1 MKLVRQE
8 GKDDDLGFRNAKFE
22 GWVEISK
29 RGLRIWSCNSRKRIK
44 VKKLMQ
50 GYWKSWY
57 KGNSGNWK
65 HRLSI
70 QDHRCRK
77 KTRVNDQ
84 TLGNR
89 FIGGRKI
96 KDWC

>member
-1 MKLVRQE
+1 
-8 GKDDDLGFRNAKFE
+8 
-22 GWVEISK
+22 
-29 RGLRIWSCNSRKRIK
+29 
-44 VKKLMQ
+44 MQ

>member
-1 MKLVRQE
+1 M
-8 GKDDDLGFRNAKFE
+8 
-22 GWVEISK
+22 
-29 RGLRIWSCNSRKRIK
+29 
-44 VKKLMQ
+44 KKLMQ

-57 KGNSGNWK
+57 KGNSGNCK

-70 QDHRCRK
+70 RDHRYRK

-89 FIGGRKI
+89 FIGQKKNKGLVLKKKQGGI
-96 KDWC
+96 VTK